1 MTDLTMTEMMT
12 KEDVTAM
19 ILSAKKQ
26 AGLTWEEIADK
37 IGMSP
42 VWTHSAAMGMNAFPA
57 EKAKLMVSVMGLP
70 QEAESVLAESPTK
83 IWEQAVPTDPCIY
96 RFYEI
101 VGVYGPT
108 LKALIQE
115 KFGDGIMSAI
125 DFDMT
130 VTRVE
135 NPKGDRVKVEMSG
148 KYLGYNSWCPVPR
161 CPHSVMRMLFKR
173 FAWLKMPGT
182 RATPTKWP
190 WPIPPTPAGAIV
202 PNSLMAATR
211 SALF

>member
-1 MTDLTMTEMMT
+1 MKDIVEMTEMMT

-26 AGLTWEEIADK
+26 AGLSWEQIAEK

-42 VWTHSAAMGMNAFPA
+42 VWTHSAAMGMNAMPA
-57 EKAKLMVSVMGLP
+57 DKAELMVNVMGLP
-70 QEAESVLAESPTK
+70 QEAASVLAEYPTK
-83 IWEQAVPTDPCIY
+83 IWEQSVPTDPCIY

-125 DFDMT
+125 DFDMS

-135 NPKGDRVKVEMSG
+135 HPKGDRVKVEMTG
-148 KYLGYNSWCPVPR
+148 KFLGYNSW
-161 CPHSVMRMLFKR
+161 
-173 FAWLKMPGT
+173 
-182 RATPTKWP
+182 
-190 WPIPPTPAGAIV
+190 
-202 PNSLMAATR
+202 
-211 SALF
+211 

>member
-1 MTDLTMTEMMT
+1 MADAMTR
-12 KEDVTAM
+12 EDVTAM

-26 AGLTWEEIADK
+26 AGLTWEGIAEK

-42 VWTHSAAMGMNAFPA
+42 VWTHSAAMGMNAMPA
-57 EKAKLMVSVMGLP
+57 EKADLLVSALGLP
-70 QEAESVLAESPTK
+70 QEATSVLTESPTK
-83 IWEQAVPTDPCIY
+83 IWSQTVPTDPCIY

-108 LKALIQE
+108 LKALIHE

-125 DFDMT
+125 DFDMS

-148 KYLGYNSWCPVPR
+148 KYLAYNSW
-161 CPHSVMRMLFKR
+161 
-173 FAWLKMPGT
+173 
-182 RATPTKWP
+182 
-190 WPIPPTPAGAIV
+190 
-202 PNSLMAATR
+202 
-211 SALF
+211 

>member
-1 MTDLTMTEMMT
+1 MTETMT

-26 AGLTWEEIADK
+26 AGMTWEGIAEK

-57 EKAKLMVSVMGLP
+57 DKAKLMVSTMGLP
-70 QEAESVLAESPTK
+70 QEAEALLSESPTK
-83 IWEQAVPTDPCIY
+83 IWTQSVPTDPCIY

-125 DFDMT
+125 DFNMS
-130 VTRVE
+130 VTREE
-135 NPKGDRVKVEMSG
+135 NPKGDRVKIEMSG
-148 KYLGYNSWCPVPR
+148 KYLGYNSW
-161 CPHSVMRMLFKR
+161 
-173 FAWLKMPGT
+173 
-182 RATPTKWP
+182 
-190 WPIPPTPAGAIV
+190 
-202 PNSLMAATR
+202 
-211 SALF
+211 

>member
-1 MTDLTMTEMMT
+1 MDMQVSEMTR
-12 KEDVTAM
+12 EDVTAM

-26 AGLTWEEIADK
+26 AGLTWEGIAET

-42 VWTHSAAMGMNAFPA
+42 VWTHSAAMGMNACPPD
-57 EKAKLMVSVMGLP
+57 KADALVKALALP
-70 QEAESVLAESPTK
+70 QEASAILQESPTK
-83 IWEQAVPTDPCIY
+83 VWEQTVPTDPCIY

-108 LKALIQE
+108 LKALIHE

-125 DFDMT
+125 DFDMQ

-148 KYLGYNSWCPVPR
+148 KYLSYNSW
-161 CPHSVMRMLFKR
+161 
-173 FAWLKMPGT
+173 
-182 RATPTKWP
+182 
-190 WPIPPTPAGAIV
+190 
-202 PNSLMAATR
+202 
-211 SALF
+211 

>member
-1 MTDLTMTEMMT
+1 MKDLTMTEMMT
-12 KEDVTAM
+12 KEDATAM

-42 VWTHSAAMGMNAFPA
+42 VWTHSAVMGMNAFPVD
-57 EKAKLMVSVMGLP
+57 KAKLMVSVMGLP
-70 QEAESVLAESPTK
+70 QETESVLSESPTK

-125 DFDMT
+125 DFEMT
-130 VTRVE
+130 VTRIE
-135 NPKGDRVKVEMSG
+135 SPKGDRVKVEMSG
-148 KYLGYNSWCPVPR
+148 KYLGYNSW
-161 CPHSVMRMLFKR
+161 
-173 FAWLKMPGT
+173 
-182 RATPTKWP
+182 
-190 WPIPPTPAGAIV
+190 
-202 PNSLMAATR
+202 
-211 SALF
+211 

>member
-1 MTDLTMTEMMT
+1 MKDLTMTEVMT

-19 ILSAKKQ
+19 ILSAKKE
-26 AGLTWEEIADK
+26 AGLTWEEIATK

-70 QEAESVLAESPTK
+70 QEAESVLTESPTK

-148 KYLGYNSWCPVPR
+148 KYLGYNSW
-161 CPHSVMRMLFKR
+161 
-173 FAWLKMPGT
+173 
-182 RATPTKWP
+182 
-190 WPIPPTPAGAIV
+190 
-202 PNSLMAATR
+202 
-211 SALF
+211 